1 MIRNV
6 GVWLDKEKA
15 YLISV
20 NGGNHSIEK
29 VESNVES
36 RVRYE
41 GESKSF
47 SGRGGAFFNPSKKR
61 TKREKHQL
69 NHYLT
74 DISSRLSDAGNVLI
88 FGPADAKKELKK
100 VLIKRKDKPAISLES
115 AEKMTENQMVA
126 RVREHFRG

>member
-1 MIRNV
+1 MGKNV

-20 NGGNHSIEK
+20 NGGKHRIEK
-29 VESNVES
+29 IESNVES

-41 GESKSF
+41 GEKKSY
-47 SGRGGAFFNPSKKR
+47 SRIGGAFFNPSKKK

-74 DISSRLSDAGNVLI
+74 DLSLKLSGAESILI
-88 FGPADAKKELKK
+88 FGPADVKKELRK
-100 VLIKRKDKPAISLES
+100 VLIKRKDKPAIYLES
-115 AEKMTENQMVA
+115 AEQMTENQMVA
-126 RVREHFRG
+126 RVKDHFK

>member
-1 MIRNV
+1 MVKNV

-15 YLISV
+15 YVISM
-20 NGGNHSIEK
+20 NGGNHQIEK
-29 VESNVES
+29 VESNVET

-41 GESKSF
+41 GETKSY

-61 TKREKHQL
+61 MKREKHQL
-69 NHYLT
+69 NHYL
-74 DISSRLSDAGNVLI
+74 DDLCCKLSDAGSVLI

-126 RVREHFRG
+126 RVREYFS

>member
-1 MIRNV
+1 MVRNI

-20 NGGNHSIEK
+20 NGGKHSIEK

-69 NHYLT
+69 SHYLS
-74 DISSRLSDAGNVLI
+74 DINSRLSDASNILI

-100 VLIKRKDKPAISLES
+100 VLIRRKDKPAISIES

-126 RVREHFRG
+126 RVKDHFS

>member
-1 MIRNV
+1 MGKNV

-20 NGGNHSIEK
+20 NGGKHRVEK

-36 RVRYE
+36 RVRYQ
-41 GESKSF
+41 GETKSY
-47 SGRGGAFFNPSKKR
+47 SRIGGAFFNPSKKK

-74 DISSRLSDAGNVLI
+74 DLSVKLSDAENILI
-88 FGPADAKKELKK
+88 FGPADVKKELKK
-100 VLIKRKDKPAISLES
+100 VLIKRKDKPAIRLES
-115 AEKMTENQMVA
+115 AEQMTENQMVA
-126 RVREHFRG
+126 RVKEHFK